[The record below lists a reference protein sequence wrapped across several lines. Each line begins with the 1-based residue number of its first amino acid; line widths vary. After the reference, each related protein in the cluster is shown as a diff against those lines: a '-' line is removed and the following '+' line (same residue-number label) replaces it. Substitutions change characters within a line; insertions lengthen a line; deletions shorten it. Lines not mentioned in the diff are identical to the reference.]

1 MSRPLSF
8 YIHIPYCLKR
18 CGYCDFNTYTP
29 GELKAGSDIAE
40 VSTGYIDLLIAES
53 KIAKGKLQGSKP
65 IETIF
70 FGGGTPTLM
79 EPADLGRVLDSLKS
93 DFGFATN
100 IEITIEANPDT
111 VSKEKLAALRGVGIN
126 RISFG
131 MQSAATHVLAVL
143 DRTHNPE
150 NVIRA
155 TNWAREVGFE
165 QVSVDLIYGTPG
177 ETIEDWRAT
186 IKSALELPITHISA
200 YALIVED
207 GTKLAAQVKR
217 GEIVIPDD
225 DQTADKYLIA
235 DEEFSKAGF
244 NWYELSNWAKAGG
257 ECRHNIAY
265 WQGDN
270 WWGLGPGAHSHID
283 GVRFWNV
290 KHPTTYKKLLESNDS
305 PVLDSETLVAE
316 QIESERIM
324 LAIRLP
330 SGISKASLCGESLA
344 RIESYVTAGQ
354 LSAQSWEAGVVSL
367 TRSGRLMAD
376 RIVRE
381 ILLQQ
386 RLTMHLAHNILLG
399 LLALV
404 FLASGAMKLSGSEK
418 GLAGTR
424 DVNIGDRIARLIGL
438 VEAVAAVGLIYAI
451 RYPEEL
457 IGWLAN
463 LVLWIAMGVA
473 IYSHSKAN
481 KMKSAVPAVVL
492 LILLSATLV
501 II

>member
-93 DFGFATN
+93 DFGFVTN

-150 NVIRA
+150 NVIKA
-155 TNWAREVGFE
+155 TNWAREVGFD

-244 NWYELSNWAKAGG
+244 NWYELSNWSKTGG

-330 SGISKASLCGESLA
+330 SGISKASLSGESLV

-381 ILLQQ
+381 ILL
-386 RLTMHLAHNILLG
+386 
-399 LLALV
+399 
-404 FLASGAMKLSGSEK
+404 
-418 GLAGTR
+418 
-424 DVNIGDRIARLIGL
+424 
-438 VEAVAAVGLIYAI
+438 
-451 RYPEEL
+451 
-457 IGWLAN
+457 
-463 LVLWIAMGVA
+463 
-473 IYSHSKAN
+473 
-481 KMKSAVPAVVL
+481 
-492 LILLSATLV
+492 
-501 II
+501 